1 MDVAYSYF
9 TRLSRQLY
17 VSDSSLGLQFVF
29 YAGWSLGGFFFV
41 YLPLV
46 VKNNVLGI
54 LYTKAL

>member
-29 YAGWSLGGFFFV
+29 YAGWSLGGFFFCV
-41 YLPLV
+41 FAV
-46 VKNNVLGI
+46 GCEK
-54 LYTKAL
+54 